1 MTKKR
6 GSLETQKTPEIMIE
20 KDHSP
25 SPKRDRLVLS
35 PLRKIPKKSLAL
47 ESNTFQLIEMNKK

>member
-1 MTKKR
+1 
-6 GSLETQKTPEIMIE
+6 MIE
-20 KDHSP
+20 KDNSP

-47 ESNTFQLIEMNKK
+47 ENNTFQLIEMNKK